1 MPHKPAHGCKH
12 QRCRNLVPAG
22 ESYCSVHK
30 TAHAN
35 DFTRGHPE
43 FFKLYNCKRWRSY
56 RRMFL
61 AEHPLC
67 VNFKEC
73 RRESTVVDHIE
84 DHQGDYD
91 LFWDPINHQAMCAP
105 CHNSKTAKTRGWGKG
120 ENSE

>member
-35 DFTRGHPE
+35 DFARGHPE
-43 FFKLYNCKRWRSY
+43 HFRLYNNKRWRSY

-67 VNFKEC
+67 VNFTEC
-73 RRESTVVDHIE
+73 RREATVVDHIE
-84 DHQGDYD
+84 DHKGDWD
-91 LFWDPINHQAMCAP
+91 TFWRADNHQAMCAY
-105 CHNSKTAKTRGWGKG
+105 CHNSKTAKSRGWGKG
-120 ENSE
+120 SE